1 MSRPASYPLH
11 LYLAYREAGFT
22 AHATAH
28 ALQVSA
34 SSVNAKYA
42 QARAAGLLS
51 PLPRPVRRTPKEA
64 AHALAKSIAKQVK
77 AVPEGADQDALLEA
91 LAAAD
96 AHYKEL

>member
-1 MSRPASYPLH
+1 MPRLALHPLP
-11 LYLAYREAGFT
+11 LYLAYRAAGFT
-22 AHATAH
+22 VRATAKS
-28 ALQVSA
+28 LQVSA

-42 QARAAGLLS
+42 QARAAGLLD

-64 AHALAKSIAKQVK
+64 AGALAKAIAKQVK